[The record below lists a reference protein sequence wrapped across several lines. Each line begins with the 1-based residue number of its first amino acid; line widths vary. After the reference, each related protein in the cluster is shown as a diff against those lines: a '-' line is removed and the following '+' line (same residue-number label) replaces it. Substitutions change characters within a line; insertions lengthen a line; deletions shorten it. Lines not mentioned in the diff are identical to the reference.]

1 MWIVIHMV
9 RSHSQAQTVHDRL
22 AEEGFLVKLMPV
34 YRAVSEEENY
44 FEIMVPEAEAAEARQ
59 VLLDQGLC

>member
-22 AEEGFLVKLMPV
+22 AV